1 MLVFRGV
8 NRTVIFGLISWEG
21 VAGGIGSGAFL
32 EFDVGL
38 GDGKPRFQPLFFL
51 GKAAVKIK
59 DIR

>member
-1 MLVFRGV
+1 MALVLGPFW
-8 NRTVIFGLISWEG
+8 S
-21 VAGGIGSGAFL
+21 
-32 EFDVGL
+32 DVGL

>member
-38 GDGKPRFQPLFFL
+38 GDGKPRFQPLFF
-51 GKAAVKIK
+51 
-59 DIR
+59 